1 EIIAIGV
8 RWATFVCLAIPLGAC
23 GFAIARR
30 RAALAG
36 SRPHTGSGDPVE
48 ARTGEMPDEY
58 ADATRG
64 AARLAL
70 VASLALLLLYA
81 VRLVEQVASLED
93 PDTPWRELA
102 ELLLRHTAWGTG
114 WLVAVGAILLAAG
127 IWWRAAS
134 RGRTGVVAM
143 LGTLPLA
150 SVPALS
156 GHAVGDP
163 DVPAL
168 AVALDWLHVLGFGFW
183 LGTLLMIVLLVL
195 PRRARVLPLIKA
207 FSPMALLSAG
217 VIVLSGVA
225 GAWLHLGAVDA
236 LWTSSYGRVLL
247 VKVAVVLLVAGAGGW
262 NWKRVTPRLGGDMV
276 NDSRMLG
283 ASARLELLLGALVLL
298 ATAVLVATP
307 LPGE

>member
-1 EIIAIGV
+1 MTLGEIVAIGV

-30 RAALAG
+30 RAA
-36 SRPHTGSGDPVE
+36 V
-48 ARTGEMPDEY
+48 PDEY
-58 ADATRG
+58 ADSARS

-70 VASLALLLLYA
+70 IACLALLPLYG
-81 VRLVEQVASLED
+81 VRLMEQVASLED

-102 ELLLRHTAWGTG
+102 ALLLRHTAWGTG
-114 WLVAVGAILLAAG
+114 WMVAVGAIVLAAG
-127 IWWRAAS
+127 VWWMAVT
-134 RGRTGVVAM
+134 RGRTGVVAL

-163 DVPAL
+163 EVPAL
-168 AVALDWLHVLGFGFW
+168 AVALDWLHVLGFGLW

-195 PRRARVLPLIKA
+195 PRRVRVVPLIRA

-225 GAWLHLGAVDA
+225 GAWLHLGAVDV
-236 LWTSSYGRVLL
+236 LWNSTYGRVLL
-247 VKVAVVLLVAGAGGW
+247 VKVAVVVLVAGAGSW
-262 NWKRVTPRLGGDMV
+262 NWKRVTPRLGGNDAS
-276 NDSRMLG
+276 DSRMLG
-283 ASARLELLLGALVLL
+283 ASARLELLLAALVLL
-298 ATAVLVATP
+298 VTAVLVATP